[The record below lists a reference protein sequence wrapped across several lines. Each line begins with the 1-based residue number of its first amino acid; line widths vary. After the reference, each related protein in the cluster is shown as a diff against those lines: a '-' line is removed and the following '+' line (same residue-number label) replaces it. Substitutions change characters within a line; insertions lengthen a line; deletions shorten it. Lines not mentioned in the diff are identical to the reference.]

1 MQILYI
7 TAIVAVSVLC
17 IALLSTARRI
27 LHASPIAATSM
38 GIGSVSSLVAPM
50 ESASLDWELDTPADY
65 TSEAYE
71 DGAAVIA
78 PPPQPVITAVPAPPP
93 DVPRTEFLSFEPV
106 TETAA
111 AIEVAE
117 PEPTAVPAAEVKQG
131 ATTRRFFTCALECAV
146 LGVSAWVLIRTQK
159 ELHRTSSERGRH
171 VA

>member
-38 GIGSVSSLVAPM
+38 GIGSVSALAAPM
-50 ESASLDWELDTPADY
+50 EAANLDWELDVPAESTTPAYAD
-65 TSEAYE
+65 T
-71 DGAAVIA
+71 AAVIA
-78 PPPQPVITAVPAPPP
+78 PAPQPEIIAAPAPPP
-93 DVPRTEFLSFEPV
+93 DVPRTGFLSFEPV
-106 TETAA
+106 GETAA
-111 AIEVAE
+111 GIAVAE
-117 PEPTAVPAAEVKQG
+117 PESAAVPAATVKQG
-131 ATTRRFFTCALECAV
+131 ATSRRFFTCAFECAV